1 MNWTDFFLICFG
13 VGVTFSVI
21 SLLAG
26 SMHLHW
32 PHFHVHF
39 GAGGHAPAGGHSAG
53 RGGASPVNVGTVAA
67 FLAWFGG
74 AGYLISR
81 YSSAWFVIALGGAL
95 VSGFLGAA
103 IVFLFLARVLMRRDE
118 TLDPADY
125 EMVGVL
131 GKVSSRIGALG
142 TGEMIFSQAGARRAA
157 PARSDNGA
165 EIPKGMEVVV
175 TRYERGI
182 AYVRP
187 WEELNKLT
195 AQNRETL

>member
-1 MNWTDFFLICFG
+1 MNWTDFFLICFA

-39 GAGGHAPAGGHSAG
+39 GPGGPAPAGGQSGG

-67 FLAWFGG
+67 FLAWFGV
-74 AGYLISR
+74 AGYLISQ
-81 YSSAWFVIALGGAL
+81 YWSTWIVIALGGAV

-131 GKVSSRIGALG
+131 GKVSSRIGGSG
-142 TGEMIFSQAGARRAA
+142 TGEMFFSQAGARRAA
-157 PARSDNGA
+157 PARSENGA

-175 TRYERGI
+175 TRYERGV

-187 WEELNKLT
+187 WEEFEQVDRAK
-195 AQNRETL
+195 